1 MLFSSWQFIFV
12 FLPIAVAVFYAI
24 PARAQVARKWWLLA
38 TSLFFYGWWKVEYVP
53 LLLLSIGFNYAAAEG
68 ITRARKERT
77 SNVQHPTSNVQSPMR
92 SRLHF
97 IGRWTLD
104 VGRWTFLR
112 PKFLLAAGVT
122 INLLLLGYYKY
133 TNFLLDALG
142 HAGGPVFQ
150 RLDIMLPL
158 AISFFTFTQI
168 GYLVDVYRDAKLH
181 YRLLDYSV
189 FVVFFPHLI
198 AGPIVRHWELI
209 PQFAH
214 KELKANRE
222 DMGAGIA
229 MFLLGLYKKVLL
241 ADPASR
247 FADVVYG
254 AAEAGTAITWFDGW
268 LGTIAYAMQIYFD
281 FSGYSDMAIGL
292 ARMFGMKFPC
302 NFDSPYKAGNITE
315 FWRHWHITLQRFLRE
330 YLYFPLGG
338 NRCGKARH
346 LLNIMITMIV
356 SGLWHGAG
364 WTFLVWGALH
374 GVYLVIAHLWRK
386 LREARGWQFTH
397 WSYRGAC
404 VVVTF
409 IAVLY
414 AWVFFRAKTLPQAG
428 RVVASMVGLNGYTIP
443 VGVNDPNRS
452 PGPLLQKLGFRFTE
466 TNLANKFYKPGM
478 RWMGALMLIVFL
490 MPNTQQLLRATEP
503 VLEPVE
509 RPSRLRFAFSAVTG
523 LILGVLLFL
532 VVCTWFIA
540 RPSPFIYF
548 NF

>member
-12 FLPIAVAVFYAI
+12 FLPIAVAGFFAI

-38 TSLFFYGWWKVEYVP
+38 TSLFFYGWWKVEYIP
-53 LLLLSIGFNYAAAEG
+53 LLLFSIGFNYAIAEG
-68 ITRARKERT
+68 INRWRGRPAARAA
-77 SNVQHPTSNVQSPMR
+77 
-92 SRLHF
+92 
-97 IGRWTLD
+97 II
-104 VGRWTFLR
+104 
-112 PKFLLAAGVT
+112 AGVA

-133 TNFLLDALG
+133 TNFILDAFGRASG
-142 HAGGPVFQ
+142 HPFA

-168 GYLVDVYRDAKLH
+168 GYLVDVWRDQRLH
-181 YRLLDYSV
+181 YRPLDYAV

-198 AGPIVRHWELI
+198 AGPIVRHWEII
-209 PQFAH
+209 PQFAD
-214 KELKANRE
+214 KPLKANRA

-229 MFLLGLYKKVLL
+229 MFLLGLCKKVLL

-247 FADVVYG
+247 FADTVYG
-254 AAEAGTAITWFDGW
+254 AVEADTMVTWFDAW

-302 NFDSPYKAGNITE
+302 NFDSPYKAENIVE
-315 FWRHWHITLQRFLRE
+315 FWRRWHITLQRFLRE

-346 LLNIMITMIV
+346 LLNIMITMVV

-374 GVYLVIAHLWRK
+374 GAYLVTAHLWRRF
-386 LREARGWQFTH
+386 REACGWRLTH

-404 VVVTF
+404 VIVTF
-409 IAVLY
+409 IAVMY
-414 AWVFFRAKTLPQAG
+414 AWVFFRAKTLPQAC
-428 RVVASMVGLNGYTIP
+428 RVVATMAGANGFTIP
-443 VGVNDPNRS
+443 EGVNDPKRE
-452 PGPLLQKLGFRFTE
+452 PGPLLQKIGFRFTGQ
-466 TNLANKFYKPGM
+466 NLADNFYKPGM
-478 RWMGALMLIVFL
+478 RLMAALLLIVFV
-490 MPNTQQLLRATEP
+490 MPNAQQLLRATGP
-503 VLEPVE
+503 VLEPVA
-509 RPSRLRFAFSAVTG
+509 RPSRFGLPLNAVTG
-523 LILGVLLFL
+523 LALGALLFA
-532 VVCTWFIA
+532 VVCSYFTA

>member
-12 FLPIAVAVFYAI
+12 FLPIAVAGFFAI
-24 PARAQVARKWWLLA
+24 PARAQPARKWWLLL
-38 TSLFFYGWWKVEYVP
+38 TSLFFYGWWKVEYVS
-53 LLLLSIGFNYAAAEG
+53 LLLFSIAFNFAAAEAVTAWRG
-68 ITRARKERT
+68 RPAARWALT
-77 SNVQHPTSNVQSPMR
+77 ASVSV
-92 SRLHF
+92 
-97 IGRWTLD
+97 
-104 VGRWTFLR
+104 
-112 PKFLLAAGVT
+112 
-122 INLLLLGYYKY
+122 NLLLLGYYKY
-133 TNFLLDALG
+133 TNFLLEALG
-142 HAGGPVFQ
+142 RASGHTFA

-168 GYLVDVYRDAKLH
+168 GYLVDVFRNAKLH
-181 YRLLDYSV
+181 YRLLDYAV

-198 AGPIVRHWELI
+198 AGPIVRHWEII
-209 PQFAH
+209 PQFANRQ
-214 KELKANRE
+214 LKANRN

-229 MFLLGLYKKVLL
+229 MFLLGLFKKVLL

-247 FADVVYG
+247 FADIVYG
-254 AAEAGTAITWFDGW
+254 AAESGPITWFDGW

-302 NFDSPYKAGNITE
+302 NFDSPYQAGSIVE
-315 FWRHWHITLQRFLRE
+315 FWRRWHITLQRFLRE

-346 LLNIMITMIV
+346 LLNILITMIV

-374 GVYLVIAHLWRK
+374 GAYLVIAHGWRTF
-386 LREARGWQFTH
+386 REARGWRFTTH

-404 VVVTF
+404 VIVTF

-428 RVVASMVGLNGYTIP
+428 RVIASMAGLNGFTIP
-443 VGVNDPNRS
+443 EGVNDPKRS
-452 PGPLLQKLGFRFTE
+452 PGPLLEKIGFQFTE
-466 TNLANKFYKPGM
+466 KNLAVNFYKPGM
-478 RWMGALMLIVFL
+478 RWMAALLLIVFFA
-490 MPNTQQLLRATEP
+490 PNTQQLLRAAEP
-503 VLEPVE
+503 VLEPVAAS
-509 RPSRLRFAFSAVTG
+509 SRMRFAFSATSG
-523 LILGVLLFL
+523 LVLGVLLFF
-532 VVCTWFIA
+532 VVCSWFIA

>member
-12 FLPIAVAVFYAI
+12 FLPIAVAGFFAI
-24 PARAQVARKWWLLA
+24 PARAQVVRKWWLLA
-38 TSLFFYGWWKVEYVP
+38 TSLFFYGWWKVEYIP
-53 LLLLSIGFNYAAAEG
+53 LLLFSIGFNYAIAEG
-68 ITRARKERT
+68 INRWRGRPAARAA
-77 SNVQHPTSNVQSPMR
+77 
-92 SRLHF
+92 
-97 IGRWTLD
+97 II
-104 VGRWTFLR
+104 
-112 PKFLLAAGVT
+112 AGVA

-133 TNFLLDALG
+133 TNFILDAFGRASG
-142 HAGGPVFQ
+142 HPFA

-168 GYLVDVYRDAKLH
+168 GYLVDVWRDQRLH
-181 YRLLDYSV
+181 YRPLDYAV

-198 AGPIVRHWELI
+198 AGPIVRHWEII
-209 PQFAH
+209 PQFAD
-214 KELKANRE
+214 KPLKANRT

-229 MFLLGLYKKVLL
+229 MFLLGLCKKVLL

-247 FADVVYG
+247 FADTVYG
-254 AAEAGTAITWFDGW
+254 AVEAGTMITWFDAW

-302 NFDSPYKAGNITE
+302 NFESPYKAKNIIE
-315 FWRHWHITLQRFLRE
+315 FWRRWHITLQRFLRE

-346 LLNIMITMIV
+346 LLHIMITMVV

-374 GVYLVIAHLWRK
+374 GAYLITAHLWRRF
-386 LREARGWQFTH
+386 REACGWRFTH

-404 VVVTF
+404 VIVTF
-409 IAVLY
+409 IAVMY
-414 AWVFFRAKTLPQAG
+414 AWVFFRAKTLPQAC
-428 RVVASMVGLNGYTIP
+428 RVVASMMGANGFTIP
-443 VGVNDPNRS
+443 EGVNDPKRE
-452 PGPLLQKLGFRFTE
+452 PGPLLQKIGFRFTE
-466 TNLANKFYKPGM
+466 QNLADNFYKPGM
-478 RWMGALMLIVFL
+478 RLMAALLLIVFV
-490 MPNTQQLLRATEP
+490 MPNAQQLLRATGP
-503 VLEPVE
+503 VLEPVA
-509 RPSRLRFAFSAVTG
+509 RPSRFGLPLNAVTG
-523 LILGVLLFL
+523 LALGALLFA
-532 VVCTWFIA
+532 VVCSYFTA

>member
-12 FLPIAVAVFYAI
+12 FLPIAVAGFFAI
-24 PARAQVARKWWLLA
+24 PARAQVARKWWLLLV
-38 TSLFFYGWWKVEYVP
+38 SLFFYGWWKVEYVP
-53 LLLLSIGFNYAAAEG
+53 LLLFSIGFNYAAAEG
-68 ITRARKERT
+68 ITAWRGRPAARWALT
-77 SNVQHPTSNVQSPMR
+77 
-92 SRLHF
+92 
-97 IGRWTLD
+97 
-104 VGRWTFLR
+104 
-112 PKFLLAAGVT
+112 AGVT

-142 HAGGPVFQ
+142 RAGGPVFA

-168 GYLVDVYRDAKLH
+168 GYLVDVYRDQKLH

-209 PQFAH
+209 PQFAD
-214 KELKANRE
+214 KELKANRA

-247 FADVVYG
+247 FADTVYG
-254 AAEAGTAITWFDGW
+254 AAEAGPITWFDGW

-315 FWRHWHITLQRFLRE
+315 FWHRWHITLQRFLRE

-346 LLNIMITMIV
+346 LMNILITMVV

-386 LREARGWQFTH
+386 FREARGWRFASRSGATH

-404 VVVTF
+404 VIVTF

-443 VGVNDPNRS
+443 VGVNDPKRS

-466 TNLANKFYKPGM
+466 TNLAANFYKPGM
-478 RWMGALMLIVFL
+478 RWMGALLLIVFL
-490 MPNTQQLLRATEP
+490 MPNTQQLLRATDP
-503 VLEPVE
+503 VLEPIE
-509 RPSRLRFAFSAVTG
+509 RPSRLRFAFNAVTG

-532 VVCTWFIA
+532 VVCSYFVA
-540 RPSPFIYF
+540 KPSPFIYF